1 MKCRGIRPNHV
12 SNNLFSTFWTTIAF
26 CTIML
31 FTIIF
36 LIQSVTSSNNW
47 FTTFMTFFCSKL
59 KLILKNFDYHSLL
72 DNAPKGVLSK
82 REMIFLPL
90 MWLHVT
96 YYSGRMCL
104 QVYLDVW

>member
-59 KLILKNFDYHSLL
+59 VIPFTNRFTFESEILPAKSIAAYK
-72 DNAPKGVLSK
+72 AP
-82 REMIFLPL
+82 
-90 MWLHVT
+90 HT
-96 YYSGRMCL
+96 
-104 QVYLDVW
+104 

>member
-12 SNNLFSTFWTTIAF
+12 SNNLFSTFWTTIAL

-72 DNAPKGVLSK
+72 DNAPNWVVGCIIPK
-82 REMIFLPL
+82 R
-90 MWLHVT
+90 
-96 YYSGRMCL
+96 YYD
-104 QVYLDVW
+104 DVDYDKR